1 MTFVGYGP
9 LSDWYI
15 PNRWIDYLIG
25 CLLALMVCL
34 LVRPLSAL
42 RRFRELAKAGG
53 EMSAELNA
61 LLPSALEEARL
72 LGQEKELRAF
82 MARLSFKP
90 EDPAPGR
97 ARSGTTLRRGDQFH
111 AP

>member
-1 MTFVGYGP
+1 VTFVGYGP

-42 RRFRELAKAGG
+42 RGFRELAKAG
-53 EMSAELNA
+53 
-61 LLPSALEEARL
+61 
-72 LGQEKELRAF
+72 
-82 MARLSFKP
+82 
-90 EDPAPGR
+90 
-97 ARSGTTLRRGDQFH
+97 
-111 AP
+111 